1 MPASDLASVHLL
13 SPLQE
18 GLLFHGLYEPRAAR
32 YVEQTVLEVA
42 GQVDAAALEAAFA
55 YALSRH
61 PGLRTGFHWQGMDR
75 PLAAVHAAAR
85 TAVAVH
91 DWRRAPAE
99 EVEARLAAFLAA
111 DRSAGFDLAQPPLL
125 RLAVLAHGAT
135 ISAGLVWTVH
145 HILLDGWSSSVVL
158 GDLLLAYEA
167 ATTGRIPGAAGA
179 AALRRLSGLV
189 GRTRARRRR
198 ARPSGA
204 VLSPGSSRRRSSPAP
219 RRDRRRR
226 RSTASAMRRCRLP
239 PAGRSATSPP
249 VTG

>member
-42 GQVDAAALEAAFA
+42 GEVDAAALEAAFA

-125 RLAVLAHGAT
+125 RLAVLRTADDLCR
-135 ISAGLVWTVH
+135 LVWTVH

-167 ATTGRIPGAAGA
+167 ATTGRIPEQ
-179 AALRRLSGLV
+179 
-189 GRTRARRRR
+189 
-198 ARPSGA
+198 
-204 VLSPGSSRRRSSPAP
+204 PAP
-219 RRDRRRR
+219 RPFADYLDWLAGRDAAEAETFWRGALAGLGPPALLAGPAAGPEEAPLYGERD
-226 RSTASAMRRCRLP
+226 AALPLP

-249 VTG
+249 GTG